1 MIKRKIVLSVIL
13 VMVLLLA
20 LTGCSTRKNF
30 EIDFEIGID
39 YAEEY
44 YDDFSDQDYEKCV
57 SLFHES
63 LVEVL
68 GGEDTLFEIY
78 DNMETEWGTLTDFEV
93 HQAGFKSK
101 DGETYVLLE
110 IDVTYSTGMTATDA
124 VTVWVLKDGTASIVW
139 IFTRNP
145 Q

>member
-1 MIKRKIVLSVIL
+1 MMKRKIVLSIIL

-20 LTGCSTRKNF
+20 LTGCNTGSNSK
-30 EIDFEIGID
+30 IGKD

-44 YDDFSDQDYEKCV
+44 YDAFSDQDYEECA
-57 SLFHES
+57 SMFHES
-63 LVEVL
+63 LVEDV

-78 DNMETEWGTLTDFEV
+78 DNMEIAWGKLTDYEV
-93 HQAGFKSK
+93 KQTGFYSSG
-101 DGETYVLLE
+101 GETDVDLE

-124 VTVWVLKDGTASIVW
+124 MTVWVLKDGTAYITMIS
-139 IFTRNP
+139 TGDP